1 MTFMFRPNAL
11 CLGEESFTSVKGRDI
26 LSSFSL
32 GEPEAQNCPVFT
44 SPRRRLLHLDLRL
57 GEPKVMF
64 FPLPSINSRNHYSF
78 VRTPTEVNDRREI
91 GLVDDP
97 NK

>member
-1 MTFMFRPNAL
+1 MFRPNAL
-11 CLGEESFTSVKGRDI
+11 CLGEESFASVKGRGI

-32 GEPEAQNCPVFT
+32 GEPGAQNFPVFT

-57 GEPKVMF
+57 GEPKVPF
-64 FPLPSINSRNHYSF
+64 SPLPSINSRNHYSF
-78 VRTPTEVNDRREI
+78 VRTPIKVNDRHEI
-91 GLVDDP
+91 RLVDDP